1 MRAITSRT
9 SPIMPS
15 RNASSETP
23 SLHFSKLIL
32 EIMSYPFL
40 RSFGNFSIRQ
50 LLGAFNNALESA
62 QLTYW

>member
-1 MRAITSRT
+1 
-9 SPIMPS
+9 MPS